1 MLNPGND
8 RLDYG
13 QVLTPPVGFEI
24 DFAIGTT
31 YSLDLDALVGA
42 CLAMGLSEET
52 DSDLMNNPVYL
63 LEALRS
69 TGDKVA
75 LFCESGQ
82 IHMPSNVTSLYILL
96 EKIVFSVK
104 PPRRKGNTFFP
115 SFHPKF
121 WLIRYKNKKQEIIY
135 RVIILSRNLTFDR
148 SWDVTF
154 YMDGYLNNNQTDK
167 NEPIC
172 DFLDFLQHCIPKTEV
187 GKEKDKRIKAVINEL
202 PYVHFELAEKEFYD
216 YCFIPSGVK
225 RKADEKDYLFSDT
238 PLFKE
243 NFHELMVISPFVSGD
258 IIRNFN
264 CRNDKS
270 HIENPRYMLITRK
283 TSLDKLKPEDVTRFK
298 LFALKNEVIDGETDI
313 SGGSTSTQKQD
324 IHAKIYMM
332 RKYADSSLYL
342 GSLNASHN
350 AVYGNVEFMICL
362 RAKNRYL
369 NMDRLTAS
377 LFGEKQDG
385 SENPFQEIPMEY
397 ILKQKDDNH
406 ETDLGAVVKN
416 ISRSRQSAS
425 VNSEDGEHY
434 NISMH
439 FGVCDTRDLHV
450 SVRPLLYPKQ
460 EYDFAQ
466 SISFDGLELT
476 QLSEFYVVTV
486 TDGEHSISRVLT
498 IPTEGI
504 PENREK
510 AVVSGIVS
518 NRECFYR
525 YITFLLGDDSI
536 LSALEVNSDG
546 IAYGNYANK
555 PNYDTP
561 ALYEKMLQ
569 AAATDPQK
577 FKGIEYMMKS
587 ITDDEIIPD
596 DFKALYL
603 KFMKVVKLDA

>member
-13 QVLTPPVGFEI
+13 QVLTPPVGFEL

-31 YSLDLDALVGA
+31 YSLDLDALVGV

-82 IHMPSNVTSLYILL
+82 IHMPSNVTRLYILL
-96 EKIVFSVK
+96 EKIVFSVR
-104 PPRRKGNTFFP
+104 PPRRKEIASFP

-121 WLIRYKNKKQEIIY
+121 WLIRYKNKKQEIVY
-135 RVIILSRNLTFDR
+135 RVVILSRNLTFDR

-154 YMDGYLNNNQTDK
+154 YMDGHVVNDQTEK
-167 NEPIC
+167 NEPVC
-172 DFLDFLQHCIPKTEV
+172 DFMRFLQHCIPKTDA
-187 GKEKDKRIKAVINEL
+187 GKEKDKRIRAIISEL
-202 PYVHFELAEKEFYD
+202 PYVHFEPTEKEFYD
-216 YCFIPSGVK
+216 YCFIPNGVK
-225 RKADEKDYLFSDT
+225 KADGSYYRFDETSLFNET
-238 PLFKE
+238 
-243 NFHELMVISPFVSGD
+243 FHELMVISPFVSSD

-270 HIENPRYMLITRK
+270 PIENPRYMLITREM
-283 TSLDKLKPEDVTRFK
+283 SLGKLKPEDVTHFK
-298 LFALKNEVIDGETDI
+298 LYTMRDKVIDGETGI
-313 SGGSTSTQKQD
+313 SDDSTATQKQD

-377 LFGEKQDG
+377 LFGDKQDG
-385 SENPFQEIPMEY
+385 SDNPFQEITMESF
-397 ILKQKDDNH
+397 QKLQDDDP
-406 ETDLGAVVKN
+406 ETNLDVVVKN
-416 ISRSRQSAS
+416 ISRSRPSAS
-425 VNSEDGEHY
+425 VIAEDDEHY
-434 NISMH
+434 SVSLR
-439 FGVCDTRDLHV
+439 FGVCDIRNHHV
-450 SVRPLLYPKQ
+450 SVRPLLHPNHEK
-460 EYDFAQ
+460 EFAQ
-466 SISFDGLELT
+466 DISFNGLELT
-476 QLSEFYVVTV
+476 QLSEFYVITV
-486 TDGEHSISRVLT
+486 SDGEHSISRVLI

-504 PENREK
+504 PDNREK
-510 AVVSGIVS
+510 MVVSGIVS
-518 NRECFYR
+518 NKECFYR

-536 LSALEVNSDG
+536 LSALEVNSG
-546 IAYGNYANK
+546 GMAYGNYANK

-569 AAATDPQK
+569 AAATEPQK

-587 ITDDEIIPD
+587 ITDDGIIPD
-596 DFKALYL
+596 DFKALYM
-603 KFMKVVKLDA
+603 KFMKVVKPDA